1 MNKEILKTQINGLS
15 NERDI
20 VGIGIVQKDYAL
32 QIYKTKKDK
41 IRIVTFDKK
50 HFAKTELTNNQIEY
64 LANMLNEWL
73 ERNKKGL

>member
-1 MNKEILKTQINGLS
+1 MRKEIIKSQISALE

-64 LANMLNEWL
+64 LANMLNECL
-73 ERNKKGL
+73 ERNNKGL